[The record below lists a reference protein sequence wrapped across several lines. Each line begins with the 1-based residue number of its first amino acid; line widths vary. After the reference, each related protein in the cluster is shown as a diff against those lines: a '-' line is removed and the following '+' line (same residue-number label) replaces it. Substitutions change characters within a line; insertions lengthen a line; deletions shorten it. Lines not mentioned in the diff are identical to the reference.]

1 MYFTSVTPNPPETAT
16 CIAEQVVLFPSLSL
30 LGFVRSLLFHRDIKI
45 QGEYESV
52 PAWTTDYKKIS
63 LASISF
69 HF

>member
-30 LGFVRSLLFHRDIKI
+30 LGFVRSLLFHRDMKI

-52 PAWTTDYKKIS
+52 PA
-63 LASISF
+63 
-69 HF
+69 